1 VLDKPQVAMAL
12 VGARDASH
20 LEPTLGVFR
29 LRLDQADRAELDA
42 LAAASDGP
50 PGDCYAVERDKD
62 SVHAR
67 IMQTNQ
73 NTRGAPVSVD
83 LAPDLS
89 QLRGAASSAA
99 SPASPASPAGAAR

>member
-1 VLDKPQVAMAL
+1 VLDKPLVAVAL

-20 LEPTLGVFR
+20 LAPTLGVFR
-29 LRLDQADRAELDA
+29 LRLDAADRAELDA

-50 PGDCYAVERDKD
+50 PGDCYTVERDKD
-62 SVHAR
+62 SIHAR

-73 NTRGAPVSVD
+73 NTRGAPSSVD

-89 QLRGAASSAA
+89 QLRGAAA
-99 SPASPASPAGAAR
+99 PAAGAAR